1 MMTAI
6 LFILAGLFLLKLVWN
21 ILTPFV
27 LARRSLVATSGK
39 PAGISMAPFV
49 EIGLWLLLLLISFL
63 SGGSD
68 WLHSPKKVAVWGIA
82 TIIGSYVAFAVL
94 GSLLGWLVAHLKKRR
109 GDASPSLRR

>member
-1 MMTAI
+1 MTAV
-6 LFILAGLFLLKLVWN
+6 LFIVAGLFFLKIAWN
-21 ILTPFV
+21 VLTPFV

-49 EIGLWLLLLLISFL
+49 EVGLWLLLMLISFF

-94 GSLLGWLVAHLKKRR
+94 GFVLGWFVAHLKKRR